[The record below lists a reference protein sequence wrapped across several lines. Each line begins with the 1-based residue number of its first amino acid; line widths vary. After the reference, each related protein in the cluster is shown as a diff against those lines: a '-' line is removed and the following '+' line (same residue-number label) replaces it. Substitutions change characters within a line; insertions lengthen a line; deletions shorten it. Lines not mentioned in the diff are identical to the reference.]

1 MKSLNISLAA
11 LWLVLSEGNGQGTMG
26 GSQIG
31 NLVVNSYSGGTGGG
45 GMLAMNSKGTDN
57 FGVGNF

>member
-11 LWLVLSEGNGQGTMG
+11 LWLVISEGKGEGTMG

-31 NLVVNSYSGGTGGG
+31 NLVVKSYSGGTGGG
-45 GMLAMNSKGTDN
+45 GMLVMNSRASYNLG
-57 FGVGNF
+57 